1 MADKKTFFRQEDM
14 KTCFLGKKAYA
25 ESLPPLSCANFVKR
39 AASHVHPIYNF
50 SKFVICKNLNHTL
63 CHAFLCEGPSWQ

>member
-14 KTCFLGKKAYA
+14 FLGKKAYA

-39 AASHVHPIYNF
+39 TASRVLPMHNF
-50 SKFVICKNLNHTL
+50 AKFV
-63 CHAFLCEGPSWQ
+63 